1 MGKWKVHMSG
11 IRAQIQVL
19 TLGMAFG
26 KSLNS
31 FEPSFLICNMRVKTR
46 PVVNFFIHLR
56 QINYIMDAGIVR
68 AGITKQRIEM
78 CAKSFSKM

>member
-1 MGKWKVHMSG
+1 
-11 IRAQIQVL
+11 
-19 TLGMAFG
+19 MAFG

-68 AGITKQRIEM
+68 ARITKQRIEM
-78 CAKSFSKM
+78 CAKSFRKM